1 VEDVAVQREPPRL
14 SMMATRA
21 IRRRKPKAQSGPWK
35 RGGIRSF
42 IGSNSVGVT
51 ETSGSGSENEI
62 KNPKARVFVAFDSLV
77 VAKNGDSIGER
88 VVVNVNETG
97 AQESDCIVNAGE

>member
-1 VEDVAVQREPPRL
+1 MKEKAVQREPPRL
-14 SMMATRA
+14 SIKATRA
-21 IRRRKPKAQSGPWK
+21 IRRMKPRAQSGPWK

-42 IGSNSVGVT
+42 IGLNSVGVD
-51 ETSGSGSENEI
+51 ETGGSGSENEI

-77 VAKNGDSIGER
+77 VAKNGDSIRKR

-97 AQESDCIVNAGE
+97 A